1 MRLFFA
7 MAFPAGIV
15 ELVDILSQM
24 GVKEAVICPGSRN
37 APLMLALV
45 RHPKI
50 NCYSIS
56 DERSAG
62 FFGLGLVLKS
72 KKPVILCCTSGS
84 AGLNFAPA
92 VAEAFFQEIP
102 LIILTADRPEEWI
115 GQWDG
120 QTIYQKELYGN
131 HVKQFIDFQTETLRK
146 ADYYIDLVVGA
157 YQQTC
162 AEPKGPVHFN
172 IPIAEPFYPV
182 IGEKL
187 PESNITI
194 RGEIEK
200 INQYVKGSSLKNI
213 DFTIDYD
220 ESTDRSILITVGQRP
235 YDFEENKYFAQLAQ
249 MGIPV
254 IGDATA
260 NLPAECQIFHDLILI
275 KEAFCTD
282 LKPDLH
288 IHFGKSF
295 VSKRIKQFLRREKP
309 KKSWLIHPNPIGR
322 PDPFLSLSEVIH
334 MDTLRFLQILNGLK
348 PQKNQWNT
356 LNEQIKIS
364 QKAFFSIANFTEIH
378 IYNALITQI
387 ENLEEKA
394 EVHIANS
401 LAIRYVNWTSTF
413 FAQTEVF
420 SNRGTSGIDG
430 CLSTAV
436 GASQNSSTIN
446 ISIIGDV
453 AFQYDKNAL
462 WNQYV
467 PNNLRIIV
475 FNNGGGGIFRNLDG
489 AKELPELAEF
499 METKQPFT
507 AKNTCLDAG
516 IDYYSAKSFAE
527 WNSISHEFFKKS
539 NRGALLE
546 IFTNSIENSNE
557 LKKYMDLFRA

>member
-1 MRLFFA
+1 
-7 MAFPAGIV
+7 
-15 ELVDILSQM
+15 
-24 GVKEAVICPGSRN
+24 
-37 APLMLALV
+37 
-45 RHPKI
+45 
-50 NCYSIS
+50 
-56 DERSAG
+56 
-62 FFGLGLVLKS
+62 
-72 KKPVILCCTSGS
+72 
-84 AGLNFAPA
+84 
-92 VAEAFFQEIP
+92 
-102 LIILTADRPEEWI
+102 
-115 GQWDG
+115 
-120 QTIYQKELYGN
+120 
-131 HVKQFIDFQTETLRK
+131 
-146 ADYYIDLVVGA
+146 
-157 YQQTC
+157 
-162 AEPKGPVHFN
+162 
-172 IPIAEPFYPV
+172 
-182 IGEKL
+182 
-187 PESNITI
+187 
-194 RGEIEK
+194 
-200 INQYVKGSSLKNI
+200 
-213 DFTIDYD
+213 
-220 ESTDRSILITVGQRP
+220 VGQRP
-235 YDFEENKYFAQLAQ
+235 YDFEENRYFAQLAQ

-260 NLPAECQIFHDLILI
+260 NLPAECQVFHDLILI

-322 PDPFLSLSEVIH
+322 PDPFLSLTDVIH
-334 MDTLRFLQILNGLK
+334 MDTTPFLQILNGLK

-364 QKAFFSIANFTEIH
+364 QKAFFNIANFTEIH
-378 IYNALITQI
+378 IYNALIAQI

-394 EVHIANS
+394 KVHIANS

-499 METKQPFT
+499 METKQYFT

-527 WNSISHEFFKKS
+527 WNSISHVFFKKS

-546 IFTNSIENSNE
+546 IFTNSIENTNE
-557 LKKYMDLFRA
+557 LKKYMDLFRNRLLQC